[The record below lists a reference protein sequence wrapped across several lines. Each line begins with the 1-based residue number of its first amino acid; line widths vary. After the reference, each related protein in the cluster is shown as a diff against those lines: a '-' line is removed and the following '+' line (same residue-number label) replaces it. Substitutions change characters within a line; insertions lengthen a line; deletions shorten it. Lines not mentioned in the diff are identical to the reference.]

1 MGCGANNTANTTA
14 NTAHTAH
21 TANTANTAALKTGGK
36 EGLQADQG
44 SIWG

>member
-1 MGCGANNTANTTA
+1 MGWSANNTANTTA
-14 NTAHTAH
+14 NTAH
-21 TANTANTAALKTGGK
+21 TANTAALKTGGK

>member
-21 TANTANTAALKTGGK
+21 TANTAALKTGGK

>member
-14 NTAHTAH
+14 NTAHTA
-21 TANTANTAALKTGGK
+21 NTANTTALKTGGK

-44 SIWG
+44 SLWG